1 MKFTL
6 GEVIVLFEELNGRI
20 INRETGERTKGIL
33 SHKLSIRAKY
43 ILNNEL
49 NKKLSEEMKHYEEA
63 RLEIFKELGTQE
75 GENISVSP
83 EVQPELIKRIQEL
96 ESIEKNIDV
105 PKPVQDVPSELYAIE
120 FTLPEPTARNKL
132 FPYTIDLPYKENIL
146 VPRPVHVVLSEL

>member
-6 GEVIVLFEELNGRI
+6 GEITVLFEELNGRM

-63 RLEIFKELGTQE
+63 RMEIFKELGTQE

-83 EVQPELIKRIQEL
+83 ENQPELIKRIQEL

-105 PKPVQDVPSELYAIE
+105 PKLKVEELFSIETDDYFPILLEKLLAKVEDAKIVPIE
-120 FTLPEPTARNKL
+120 E
-132 FPYTIDLPYKENIL
+132 
-146 VPRPVHVVLSEL
+146 

>member
-6 GEVIVLFEELNGRI
+6 GEIAVLFEELNGRV
-20 INRETGERTKGIL
+20 NRETGERTKGIL

-49 NKKLSEEMKHYEEA
+49 NKKLSEEIKQYEEA

-83 EVQPELIKRIQEL
+83 EDQPELIKRIQEL

-105 PKPVQDVPSELYAIE
+105 PKLNVEELFSIETDDYFPILLEKLLAKEEEAKVVPIE
-120 FTLPEPTARNKL
+120 G
-132 FPYTIDLPYKENIL
+132 
-146 VPRPVHVVLSEL
+146 

>member
-49 NKKLSEEMKHYEEA
+49 NKKLSEEIKQYEEA

-83 EVQPELIKRIQEL
+83 EDQPELIKRIQEL
-96 ESIEKNIDV
+96 ESIEKDIDV
-105 PKPVQDVPSELYAIE
+105 PKLNVEELFSIETDDYFPILLEKLLAKEEEAKVVPIE
-120 FTLPEPTARNKL
+120 G
-132 FPYTIDLPYKENIL
+132 
-146 VPRPVHVVLSEL
+146 